1 MVNVSFFWETQE
13 WPIYTFYYPTWY
25 TYFFYYYIPLHGK
38 RFIFLRNARMTYLYA
53 GGDACVATRIWHPN
67 TCFDTHESHMND
79 SGHTRE
85 CVKPL
90 TWMRPAT
97 EKARTCS
104 EIGVPCLGK
113 MGTDPPP
120 KSNGDWP
127 PHNHV
132 VAPRSSENGVTHL
145 VKMRSESPPH
155 HVTHMS
161 ASRHEKD
168 TQCLNIPK

>member
-1 MVNVSFFWETQE
+1 MVYNCFWITINPYMVNVSFFWETQE

-25 TYFFYYYIPLHGK
+25 TFFFYYYIPLHGK

-53 GGDACVATRIWHPN
+53 GCDACVATRIWHPN

-97 EKARTCS
+97 KKARTCS

-120 KSNGDWP
+120 QIKSGLTP
-127 PHNHV
+127 PTIMWWH
-132 VAPRSSENGVTHL
+132 PDL
-145 VKMRSESPPH
+145 VRMGLH
-155 HVTHMS
+155 T
-161 ASRHEKD
+161 
-168 TQCLNIPK
+168 